1 MVISHCG
8 VHAGGHGAWHRKGME
23 RAPGGGATV
32 KGSVTSGHAEEL
44 SAAPGALAERVH
56 PGGSVTRVDANGRC
70 HFLANVRADG
80 STSVVI
86 RQDEGR
92 SWHRAVPG
100 PTGRNGYELH
110 LSDAVV
116 STDDAAFTAIR
127 RAGGGWVLV
136 VVEGTVH
143 ITGPTAPSV
152 EVSALQAVKISS
164 RGIGTR
170 RELTPAE
177 VEAQPWV
184 VRNRARDAHV
194 VPTSPVRQH
203 LALPQPAATPP
214 PATCKESA
222 SVERLLRVA
231 RRGAVGGKRLL
242 EWVAPRLARLVVIA
256 VVGVLRLLRKE
267 AVAEQRLFE
276 RVRPHVAHLLVR
288 SRVTAGRGAARNA
301 AAARRVLERARPRLA
316 SFVAVTLVLG
326 LFAVA
331 PDSGP
336 TMSVTVNGEPVRIPR
351 SEPTVASA
359 MSAAGVTSANG
370 ALLSAGTRRVI
381 DPHFAPA
388 TVLVDGFPS
397 SPSAKVG
404 EGADIDVAAS
414 ADVVEPTDSRRVSVP
429 PPPLPEVEFTLWYPG
444 ADGVE
449 DQVYGLMSGEVVS
462 RSPVKAPRPPRE
474 ERGNVVA
481 LTFDDGPHPEWTPQ
495 ILDILASER
504 VKATFCVVGALG
516 RRHPDLV
523 RAVREAGHALCNHTE
538 THAVGLDRADRDTVV
553 EEIEGGSELLESLL
567 GTAPQ
572 LYRPPAGS
580 LSPAVIDVAHQGGMR
595 VLHWTVDSRDFT
607 KPPPEELV
615 TRILDAAAP
624 GAIILLHD
632 GDGDRSRTVAAL
644 RPLIQQL
651 RERGFTF
658 ATPLSPP

>member
-1 MVISHCG
+1 M
-8 VHAGGHGAWHRKGME
+8 
-23 RAPGGGATV
+23 
-32 KGSVTSGHAEEL
+32 KGSVASGHAEEL

-56 PGGSVTRVDANGRC
+56 PGGSVTRVDAGGQC
-70 HFLANVRADG
+70 HVLANVRADG

-100 PTGRNGYELH
+100 PTGGNGYELH
-110 LSDAVV
+110 LSEAVV
-116 STDDAAFTAIR
+116 STNDAAFTAIR
-127 RAGGGWVLV
+127 RGGAGWVLV

-143 ITGPTAPSV
+143 VTGPTAASV

-164 RGIGTR
+164 RGVGTR
-170 RELTPAE
+170 RDLTPAE

-184 VRNRARDAHV
+184 MRNRARDGQV
-194 VPTSPVRQH
+194 ILMSPVPRR
-203 LALPQPAATPP
+203 LALPQPATTTPP
-214 PATCKESA
+214 VHGKDGAP
-222 SVERLLRVA
+222 VERLRRAA
-231 RRGAVGGKRLL
+231 RRGAAGGK
-242 EWVAPRLARLVVIA
+242 
-256 VVGVLRLLRKE
+256 
-267 AVAEQRLFE
+267 RLFE
-276 RVRPHVAHLLVR
+276 RVAPRLGRFVVLAVAALLGVLRKEAAAERRLFQRLKPHVAHLLVLPL
-288 SRVTAGRGAARNA
+288 AGGRGAVRKA

-316 SFVAVTLVLG
+316 SFVVVTLVLG
-326 LFAVA
+326 LFTVA

-336 TMSVTVNGEPVRIPR
+336 VMSVTVNGQPVRISR
-351 SEPTVASA
+351 SQPTVANA
-359 MSAAGVTSANG
+359 MGAAGVASANG
-370 ALLSAGTRRVI
+370 ALLSAGTRTVI

-397 SPSAKVG
+397 SPDAKLG

-414 ADVVEPTDSRRVSVP
+414 ADVVEPTGTRRVSVP

-449 DQVYGLMSGEVVS
+449 DQVYGLLSGEVVS
-462 RSPVKAPRPPRE
+462 RSQVKAPRPPRE

-495 ILDILASER
+495 ILDILAAEG
-504 VKATFCVVGALG
+504 VKATFCVVGTLG

-523 RAVREAGHALCNHTE
+523 RAVRDAGHALCNHTE

-553 EEIEGGSELLESLL
+553 EEIQGASELLESLL

-580 LSPAVIDVAHQGGMR
+580 LSPDVIDVAHERGMR

-607 KPPPEELV
+607 KPPPEELLSRV
-615 TRILDAAAP
+615 LDAAAP
-624 GAIILLHD
+624 GAVILLHD

-658 ATPLSPP
+658 ATPLAAP

>member
-1 MVISHCG
+1 MQQ
-8 VHAGGHGAWHRKGME
+8 
-23 RAPGGGATV
+23 APGGGATV
-32 KGSVTSGHAEEL
+32 KGSVASGHAEEL

-56 PGGSVTRVDANGRC
+56 PGGSVTRVDSGGQC
-70 HFLANVRADG
+70 HILANVRADG

-92 SWHRAVPG
+92 SWHRAAPG
-100 PTGRNGYELH
+100 ATGGNGYELH

-116 STDDAAFTAIR
+116 STNDAAFTAIR
-127 RAGGGWVLV
+127 RAGAGWVLV
-136 VVEGTVH
+136 VVDGTVH
-143 ITGPTAPSV
+143 ITGPTTASV

-164 RGIGTR
+164 RGVGTR
-170 RELTPAE
+170 RDLTPAE

-184 VRNRARDAHV
+184 VRNRVRDGHV
-194 VPTSPVRQH
+194 ILSPPVPQP
-203 LALPQPAATPP
+203 LALPQPATTTPP
-214 PATCKESA
+214 VHDKDGGP
-222 SVERLLRVA
+222 VERLGRAA
-231 RRGAVGGKRLL
+231 RRGAVGGKRL
-242 EWVAPRLARLVVIA
+242 
-256 VVGVLRLLRKE
+256 
-267 AVAEQRLFE
+267 FE
-276 RVRPHVAHLLVR
+276 RLKPHVAHLLVR
-288 SRVTAGRGAARNA
+288 PLRAGGRGAIGKA
-301 AAARRVLERARPRLA
+301 AAGRRLLEWARPRLA
-316 SFVAVTLVLG
+316 RFVVVTLVLG
-326 LFAVA
+326 LFTIA

-336 TMSVTVNGEPVRIPR
+336 VMSVTVNGEPVRIPR
-351 SEPTVASA
+351 SRPTVANA
-359 MSAAGVTSANG
+359 MGAAGVASANG
-370 ALLSAGTRRVI
+370 ALLSAGTRTVI

-397 SPSAKVG
+397 SPDAKLG

-449 DQVYGLMSGEVVS
+449 DQVYGLLSGEVVS
-462 RSPVKAPRPPRE
+462 RSQVKAPRPPRE

-495 ILDILASER
+495 ILDILASEG
-504 VKATFCVVGALG
+504 VKATFCVVGTLG

-523 RAVREAGHALCNHTE
+523 RAVRDAGHALCNHTE
-538 THAVGLDRADRDTVV
+538 THAVGLDRADLDTVV
-553 EEIEGGSELLESLL
+553 EEIQGGSELLESLL

-580 LSPAVIDVAHQGGMR
+580 LSPAVIDVAHEGDMR

-607 KPPPEELV
+607 KPPPEELL
-615 TRILDAAAP
+615 TRVLDAAAP
-624 GAIILLHD
+624 GAVILLHD
-632 GDGDRSRTVAAL
+632 GDGDRSQTVAAL

-658 ATPLSPP
+658 ATPLAPP

>member
-1 MVISHCG
+1 MDAAGG
-8 VHAGGHGAWHRKGME
+8 VHAGGHDAWHRKDME

-32 KGSVTSGHAEEL
+32 EGSVTSGHAEEL

-56 PGGSVTRVDANGRC
+56 PGGSVTRVDADGRC
-70 HFLANVRADG
+70 HLLANVRADG
-80 STSVVI
+80 SSSVVI

-110 LSDAVV
+110 LADAVI

-127 RAGGGWVLV
+127 RPGGGWVLV

-143 ITGPTAPSV
+143 ITGPTAPPV

-170 RELTPAE
+170 RDLSPAE

-184 VRNRARDAHV
+184 VRNRVRDGHV
-194 VPTSPVRQH
+194 VPPTPGPQR

-214 PATCKESA
+214 PAPGKEGA

-231 RRGAVGGKRLL
+231 RRGAAGGKRLFERL
-242 EWVAPRLARLVVIA
+242 VPRLARFVVIA
-256 VVGVLRLLRKE
+256 MVGMLVLLRKE
-267 AVAEQRLFE
+267 VAAERRLFE
-276 RVRPHVAHLLVR
+276 WVKPRFADLVARPVA
-288 SRVTAGRGAARNA
+288 AGTRGAIRTAVM
-301 AAARRVLERARPRLA
+301 ARRLLERARPRLA
-316 SFVAVTLVLG
+316 RFVVVTLVLG
-326 LFAVA
+326 LLAVA

-336 TMSVTVNGEPVRIPR
+336 TMSVTVNGEPVRISR

-370 ALLSAGTRRVI
+370 ALLSAGTGRVV
-381 DPHFAPA
+381 DPYFAPA
-388 TVLVDGFPS
+388 TVVVDGFPS
-397 SPSAKVG
+397 SPDAKLG
-404 EGADIDVAAS
+404 EGAHIDVAAS

-444 ADGVE
+444 ADGAE

-495 ILDILASER
+495 ILDILASEG

-523 RAVREAGHALCNHTE
+523 RAVRDAGHVLCNHTE
-538 THAVGLDRADRDTVV
+538 THAVGLDRADRDRVV
-553 EEIEGGSELLESLL
+553 EEVEGGSELLESLL

-572 LYRPPAGS
+572 LYRPPGGS
-580 LSPAVIDVAHQGGMR
+580 LSPAVLDVAHQGGMR

>member
-1 MVISHCG
+1 MQ
-8 VHAGGHGAWHRKGME
+8 K
-23 RAPGGGATV
+23 APGGGATV
-32 KGSVTSGHAEEL
+32 KGSVASAHAEEL
-44 SAAPGALAERVH
+44 SAGPGALAERVH
-56 PGGSVTRVDANGRC
+56 PGGSVTRVDAGGQC
-70 HFLANVRADG
+70 HVLANVRADG

-100 PTGRNGYELH
+100 STGRNGYELH

-127 RAGGGWVLV
+127 RAGAGWVLV

-143 ITGPTAPSV
+143 ITAPTAASV
-152 EVSALQAVKISS
+152 DVSALQAVKISP
-164 RGIGTR
+164 RGVGTLR
-170 RELTPAE
+170 DLTPAE

-184 VRNRARDAHV
+184 VRNRVRDGQV
-194 VPTSPVRQH
+194 ILTSPVPQR
-203 LALPQPAATPP
+203 LELPQPATATPP
-214 PATCKESA
+214 VHGKDGAW
-222 SVERLLRVA
+222 VERLRRAA
-231 RRGAVGGKRLL
+231 RRGAAGGKQLFER
-242 EWVAPRLARLVVIA
+242 VVPRLVRFVVLA
-256 VVGVLRLLRKE
+256 VVALLAVLRKE
-267 AVAEQRLFE
+267 AAAERRLFK
-276 RVRPHVAHLLVR
+276 RLKPHVAYLVLGPL
-288 SRVTAGRGAARNA
+288 VAGGRGAVRTA
-301 AAARRVLERARPRLA
+301 AAGQRLLQRARARLA
-316 SFVAVTLVLG
+316 TFVVVTLVLG
-326 LFAVA
+326 LFTIA

-336 TMSVTVNGEPVRIPR
+336 VMSVTVNGEPVRISR
-351 SEPTVASA
+351 SQPTVANA
-359 MSAAGVTSANG
+359 MGAAGVASANG
-370 ALLSAGTRRVI
+370 ALLSAGTRTVI

-397 SPSAKVG
+397 SPDAKLG

-414 ADVVEPTDSRRVSVP
+414 ADVVEPTDTRRVSVP

-449 DQVYGLMSGEVVS
+449 DQVYGLLSGEVVS
-462 RSPVKAPRPPRE
+462 RSQVKAPRPPRE

-495 ILDILASER
+495 ILDVLASEG
-504 VKATFCVVGALG
+504 VKATFCVVGTLG

-523 RAVREAGHALCNHTE
+523 RAVGDAGHALCNHSE
-538 THAVGLDRADRDTVV
+538 THAVGLDRADRHTVV
-553 EEIEGGSELLESLL
+553 EEIQGGSEFLESLL
-567 GTAPQ
+567 GTAPR

-580 LSPAVIDVAHQGGMR
+580 LGPVVIDVAHQGGMR

-615 TRILDAAAP
+615 TRVVDAAAP
-624 GAIILLHD
+624 GAVILLHD

-651 RERGFTF
+651 RERGFSF
-658 ATPLSPP
+658 ATPLAPP